1 VITPTLS
8 LLLNCNVAT
17 NADSY
22 TLSSYFGNNELA
34 YVAKVKAPSTK
45 ITIDHS
51 LKLNGCDYIAVGR
64 NLRASGLEG
73 LSKHEIVTPV
83 LNTRKAYMLLS

>member
-1 VITPTLS
+1 VISPTLS

-34 YVAKVKAPSTK
+34 YVAKVKAVSTK
-45 ITIDHS
+45 MTIGQAS
-51 LKLNGCDYIAVGR
+51 KLNGYDYIAVGR

-73 LSKHEIVTPV
+73 LSKDEIVTPV
-83 LNTRKAYMLLS
+83 LNKRKAYMLLS